1 MKTLEHNV
9 CFRKD
14 LEEFLAAAREYD
26 ITAYTYFKL
35 LSSTGL
41 RRSEA
46 LALALTWKDIDL
58 TKNTLSVN
66 RTLAY
71 ELNSKTIMQT
81 PKSKISKRILPIS
94 TNLHEDLIDYQK
106 SQKIIYK
113 YLFHGA
119 NGKLTWPA
127 QWLNTNYRK
136 NPNLRRTTIH
146 GFKHTF
152 ATLLISE
159 INIKPKTVQMLMGHE
174 DIKRTLD
181 IYTYLYEKNKID
193 TTNSIRE
200 LNI

>member
-94 TNLHEDLIDYQK
+94 TNLHEDLIVYQK

-119 NGKLTWPA
+119 NGKLT
-127 QWLNTNYRK
+127 
-136 NPNLRRTTIH
+136 
-146 GFKHTF
+146 
-152 ATLLISE
+152 
-159 INIKPKTVQMLMGHE
+159 
-174 DIKRTLD
+174 
-181 IYTYLYEKNKID
+181 
-193 TTNSIRE
+193 
-200 LNI
+200 